1 MIQCWHEKSFN
12 IRRLCIQLTVLYCAA
27 CFAGAADAPGA
38 PGMVWKGWACI
49 VLGSPKPH
57 YTCSYNVTTRE
68 RYSMSGADA
77 VVRARIDLA
86 TKQEA
91 TILFRKMGI
100 TISDAI
106 RMMLVQAV
114 ADKALPFE
122 VRVPNAETTAALL
135 DSRNG
140 VVTRAASVD
149 DLFADDDES

>member
-1 MIQCWHEKSFN
+1 
-12 IRRLCIQLTVLYCAA
+12 
-27 CFAGAADAPGA
+27 
-38 PGMVWKGWACI
+38 
-49 VLGSPKPH
+49 
-57 YTCSYNVTTRE
+57 
-68 RYSMSGADA
+68 MSGADA

-91 TILFRKMGI
+91 TMLFRKMGI
-100 TISDAI
+100 TVSDAI

-140 VVTRAASVD
+140 IVIRAASVD
-149 DLFADDDES
+149 DLFADDDEN